1 MLVRAMCDSHP
12 LLTVPPETD
21 FPLALA
27 PVERTPAFDPRRF
40 VDAVYADDG
49 FGRWRLPRAAV
60 ELSFTARPPASHAD
74 AVRRVY
80 TLWAEHQGKRRYA
93 DRNPDN
99 VLRLGALTA
108 LFPEA
113 RIVHVVR
120 DGRDV
125 AASWLELGWADTI
138 ERAALHW
145 RHRVR
150 QGRQALRLVG
160 ERRYHELRYEDLVR
174 DPEATLRRLC
184 AVIEVPFDHAML
196 EHRRAAA
203 AAARRE
209 LRPHHHRSVTQP
221 LRPALRDWRRDL
233 PPAAVARFELA
244 AGDLLSDLGYE
255 LADRRPGVGTRL
267 AVGRRRLS
275 WTVKRSQ
282 RVLPPA

>member
-1 MLVRAMCDSHP
+1 MLVRAMCESHP

-21 FPLALA
+21 FPLVLA

-40 VDAVYADDG
+40 VDALHADAG

-60 ELSFTARPPASHAD
+60 ELSFTARPPANHAD

-80 TLWAEHQGKRRYA
+80 TLWAEHQGKRRYV

-108 LFPEA
+108 LFPES
-113 RIVHVVR
+113 RVVHVVR

-125 AASWLELGWADTI
+125 AASWLELGWADSM
-138 ERAALHW
+138 EQAALHW

-184 AVIEVPFDHAML
+184 TVIEVPFDPAML
-196 EHRRAAA
+196 DHRRAASVA
-203 AAARRE
+203 VRRE
-209 LRPHHHRSVTQP
+209 ARPHQHRAVTQP
-221 LRPALRDWRRDL
+221 LQPKLRDWRRDI
-233 PPAAVARFELA
+233 PGAAVARFELA
-244 AGDLLSDLGYE
+244 AGDLLTELDYD
-255 LADRRPGVGTRL
+255 LADAKPGVATRL
-267 AVGRRRLS
+267 SVNRRRLS

-282 RVLPPA
+282 RRLTP